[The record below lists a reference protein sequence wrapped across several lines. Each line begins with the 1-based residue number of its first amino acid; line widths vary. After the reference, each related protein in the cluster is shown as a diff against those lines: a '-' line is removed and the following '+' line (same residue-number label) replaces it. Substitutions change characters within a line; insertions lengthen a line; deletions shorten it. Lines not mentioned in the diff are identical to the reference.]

1 MGTKLTSSMAS
12 CSGFPAAWATAM
24 GNCSII
30 SLANVD
36 AGPFVILLLLIIV
49 LLLIV
54 VALFVMEV
62 LLLLDVV
69 QLLIEVFGDVGI
81 ELLFV
86 MFNEVLLFKLL
97 LVEFK
102 WLLLL
107 QVLLLPESWKEFV
120 IANGGE
126 DAVCD
131 ASDDVEVVRS
141 LTKVPSGRTNICF
154 VPIICKKKEN
164 NKRIKRY

>member
-1 MGTKLTSSMAS
+1 
-12 CSGFPAAWATAM
+12 M

-54 VALFVMEV
+54 VTLFVMEV
-62 LLLLDVV
+62 LLLLLLLDVV
-69 QLLIEVFGDVGI
+69 QLLIEVFGDVGV

-86 MFNEVLLFKLL
+86 MFNELLLFKLL

-102 WLLLL
+102 
-107 QVLLLPESWKEFV
+107 
-120 IANGGE
+120 
-126 DAVCD
+126 
-131 ASDDVEVVRS
+131 
-141 LTKVPSGRTNICF
+141 
-154 VPIICKKKEN
+154 
-164 NKRIKRY
+164 